1 MPDQESIS
9 GPLPDVAKSSSC
21 GAVTVVA
28 SLSENRFVARC
39 TCGFMHLVW
48 DNASISLRFRDLR
61 RLLQNP
67 LRQNQVS
74 ARQFEM
80 RIDPFGGVQLWA
92 GTGGIR
98 VSSGERLALEHMLQQ
113 AIDASVVMAANEARQ
128 QAAQTPQLLN

>member
-1 MPDQESIS
+1 
-9 GPLPDVAKSSSC
+9 
-21 GAVTVVA
+21 
-28 SLSENRFVARC
+28 
-39 TCGFMHLVW
+39 MHLVW

-67 LRQNQVS
+67 LQQNQVS